1 MAEKIDVSG
10 VSIRTSLKMEKLAP
24 INAGI
29 WHNYYLYTGEKTG
42 RARVELE

>member
-10 VSIRTSLKMEKLAP
+10 VSIKNFPDNGEISP

-29 WHNYYLYTGEKTG
+29 WHNLYIYSL
-42 RARVELE
+42 RL